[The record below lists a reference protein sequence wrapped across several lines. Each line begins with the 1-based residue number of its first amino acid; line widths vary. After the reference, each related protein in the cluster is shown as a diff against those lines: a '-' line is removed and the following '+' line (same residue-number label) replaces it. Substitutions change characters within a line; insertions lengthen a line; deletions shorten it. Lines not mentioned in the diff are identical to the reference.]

1 MPVDILKK
9 VNTNTNKCIPVK
21 DLIKDIQ
28 AKIDS
33 NPDILLREIAAD
45 FNNQK
50 IFNSRGKPYREDLI
64 SWGILTYLGD
74 SYRRVE
80 KYTKTSGGNKATVDN
95 SSQISE
101 GIKVESFKKKQEKSK
116 INSKSKTLL
125 ASSSTDDLI
134 QALMDK
140 GYKVTI
146 TKG

>member
-1 MPVDILKK
+1 MSVDILKK

-28 AKIDS
+28 EKIDN

-45 FNNQK
+45 FNSQN

-80 KYTKTSGGNKATVDN
+80 KYTKNSGGHKTAVNN

-101 GIKVESFKKKQEKSK
+101 GIKVESFKKKQEKPK
-116 INSKSKTLL
+116 ANSKNKASY

-134 QALMDK
+134 QALVDK
-140 GYKVTI
+140 GYKVMI
-146 TKG
+146 SRG